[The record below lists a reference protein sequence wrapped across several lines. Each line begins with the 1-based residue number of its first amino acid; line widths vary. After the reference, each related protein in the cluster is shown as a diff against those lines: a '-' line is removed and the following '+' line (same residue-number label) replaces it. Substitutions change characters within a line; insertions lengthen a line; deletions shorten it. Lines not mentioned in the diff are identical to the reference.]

1 MNNRIGLIHIYRD
14 QKLGD
19 YRKVI
24 FIDRIL
30 PVDKGDQV
38 SADRFSRSAAIVLRC
53 SSPWGASRASDRSSE
68 KKNVPIGCLLVET
81 LLYCLQFLSR
91 FIFFVRLFLFLS
103 SFYSLD
109 KKSRRGTL

>member
-38 SADRFSRSAAIVLRC
+38 SADRFSRLAAIVLRC

-68 KKNVPIGCLLVET
+68 KKKCSDRLPISRNFVV
-81 LLYCLQFLSR
+81 LSSISFSFYIFR
-91 FIFFVRLFLFLS
+91 SFIFVFIIILFL
-103 SFYSLD
+103 
-109 KKSRRGTL
+109 G